1 MTQDLET
8 QLAEQKTA
16 LAELHAAFSSKLD
29 AAAAAHRQQCD
40 ELSAEL
46 RVRERSVADKLKLA
60 IDLDAAL
67 KERAIALDRKEK
79 ALLEKH
85 AAVRGAI
92 TGMVG
97 EMEKEAAA
105 RARAVS

>member
-8 QLAEQKTA
+8 QLTDQQTK
-16 LAELHAAFSSKLD
+16 LAELHAAFAAKLD
-29 AAAAAHRQQCD
+29 AAAAAHKQQCA

-46 RVRERSVADKLKLA
+46 RVRERSVADKLRVA
-60 IDLDAAL
+60 IELDAAL
-67 KERAIALDRKEK
+67 KDRATALDRKEK

-92 TGMVG
+92 TTMVS
-97 EMEKEAAA
+97 EMENEAAA
-105 RARAVS
+105 RAR